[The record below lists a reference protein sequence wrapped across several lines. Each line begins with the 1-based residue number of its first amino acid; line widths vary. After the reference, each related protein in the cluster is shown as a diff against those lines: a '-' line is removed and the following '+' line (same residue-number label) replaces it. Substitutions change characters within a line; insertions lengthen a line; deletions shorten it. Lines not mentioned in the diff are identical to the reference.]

1 MRKHMRAGAV
11 ALLFFIGASTAT
23 AQMSMLPQLFRELPP
38 ELRDGLPVEMEYDEY
53 LEMTRSVDFFSM
65 FMAVWVPGYA
75 LFGVG
80 EPTLGWGVAGVRT
93 GGAAMILTGMLRQWN
108 DFSDIW
114 QLSTVTESPER
125 YRSAITNASLMAGGF
140 FINGVAWAFDVATAY
155 RIAQNR
161 KSYVQY
167 KYGILTGLDGDTRLR
182 RESYIR
188 SLAEQD
194 IELVGDD
201 LERSLRT
208 YIRTYPDSNFIAEA
222 EYQLGALLATRE
234 EDEEALLI
242 LLRQLAL
249 NSDSRVTPASR
260 RTAARLVQR
269 NARKWERDRD
279 ALLELVAAPG
289 GEVGTAGEEPGTPGA
304 GANAEAP
311 AGTAGTAA
319 GTTGVPDTPGAGSN
333 AGTAGAAGTA
343 RYEFYLDGLRALETE
358 RFKELYVDQA
368 ADFVERYPQSSIAP
382 RVLLTR
388 GDHLAELDRH
398 VEAIIAYTQLA
409 VAYPASEL
417 WPEAML
423 KTGIGLEAHLAEP
436 EYAARFYR
444 RLIERRPES
453 PQAAQARQRL

>member
-1 MRKHMRAGAV
+1 MRKHMRAGAI
-11 ALLFFIGASTAT
+11 ALLFFITGSTAT

-114 QLSTVTESPER
+114 QLSTITESPER

-167 KYGILTGLDGDTRLR
+167 KYGILTGLDGDTRAR

-194 IELVGDD
+194 VEVVGGD

-208 YIRTYPDSNFIAEA
+208 YIRTYPDSDFIAEA

-242 LLRQLAL
+242 LLRQLAVHP
-249 NSDSRVTPASR
+249 DSRVTPASR

-269 NARKWERDRD
+269 NAREWESDRD
-279 ALLELVAAPG
+279 TLLELVAAPG
-289 GEVGTAGEEPGTPGA
+289 GEVGTRHAADTA
-304 GANAEAP
+304 GAAGNAEAP
-311 AGTAGTAA
+311 AGTPEAGINAEAA
-319 GTTGVPDTPGAGSN
+319 S
-333 AGTAGAAGTA
+333 AASTS
-343 RYEFYLDGLRALETE
+343 RYEFYLNGLRALETE
-358 RFKELYVDQA
+358 RFRELYVEQA
-368 ADFVERYPQSSIAP
+368 ADFVERNPQSPIAP

-398 VEAIIAYTQLA
+398 EEAIIAYTQLA

-423 KTGIGLEAHLAEP
+423 KTGIGLEEQLAEP

-444 RLIERRPES
+444 RLIERRPDS
-453 PQAAQARQRL
+453 PQAAEARQRL

>member
-1 MRKHMRAGAV
+1 MRKYMRAGAI
-11 ALLFFIGASTAT
+11 ALLFFIAGSTAT

-38 ELRDGLPVEMEYDEY
+38 ELRDGLPVEMKYDEY

-80 EPTLGWGVAGVRT
+80 EPTLGWGVAGVRA

-114 QLSTVTESPER
+114 QLSTITESPER

-167 KYGILTGLDGDTRLR
+167 KYGILTGLDGDTRSR

-194 IELVGDD
+194 IEVVGDD

-208 YIRTYPDSNFIAEA
+208 YIRAYPDSDFIAEA

-234 EDEEALLI
+234 KDEEALLI
-242 LLRQLAL
+242 LLRQLAVHP
-249 NSDSRVTPASR
+249 DSRVTPASR
-260 RTAARLVQR
+260 RIAARLVQR
-269 NARKWERDRD
+269 NVREWESDRD

-289 GEVGTAGEEPGTPGA
+289 GV
-304 GANAEAP
+304 
-311 AGTAGTAA
+311 
-319 GTTGVPDTPGAGSN
+319 
-333 AGTAGAAGTA
+333 AGTAGAAAGTA
-343 RYEFYLDGLRALETE
+343 GAGSNTEAPAGAAGGAGNAGAAGTTRPADTFGYEFYLNGLRALET
-358 RFKELYVDQA
+358 RKFKELYVEQA
-368 ADFVERYPQSSIAP
+368 AGFVERNPQSPIAP

-398 VEAIIAYTQLA
+398 EEAIIAYTQLA

-423 KTGIGLEAHLAEP
+423 KTGIGLEEQLAEP

-453 PQAAQARQRL
+453 AQAAQARQRL

>member
-1 MRKHMRAGAV
+1 MAKHMRAGAI
-11 ALLFFIGASTAT
+11 ALLFFITGSTAT

-80 EPTLGWGVAGVRT
+80 EPTLAWGVAGVRT

-114 QLSTVTESPER
+114 QLSTITESPER

-167 KYGILTGLDGDTRLR
+167 KYGILTGLDGDTRSR

-194 IELVGDD
+194 IEVVGDD
-201 LERSLRT
+201 LERSLRR

-234 EDEEALLI
+234 EDGEALLI

-249 NSDSRVTPASR
+249 HPDSRVTPASR

-269 NARKWERDRD
+269 NARTWERDRD
-279 ALLELVAAPG
+279 ALLELVAAPSD
-289 GEVGTAGEEPGTPGA
+289 EVGTAGEEPGGPGGGGNA
-304 GANAEAP
+304 GAAGNAEAP
-311 AGTAGTAA
+311 AGT
-319 GTTGVPDTPGAGSN
+319 S
-333 AGTAGAAGTA
+333 
-343 RYEFYLDGLRALETE
+343 RYEFYLNGLRALETE
-358 RFKELYVDQA
+358 RFRELYVDQA
-368 ADFVERYPQSSIAP
+368 ADFVERNPQSPIAP

-398 VEAIIAYTQLA
+398 EEAIIAYTQLA

-423 KTGIGLEAHLAEP
+423 KTGIGLEEQLAEP

-453 PQAAQARQRL
+453 PQAAEARQRL